1 MIMERKFLRKETAY
15 PCCQYQTE
23 EQNAQ
28 GIDGMAE
35 EIVIRWSNPISTI
48 IKPVPIK
55 AKYSVPQVATARPT
69 SLSAERNGTMIAA
82 MTNINEI
89 KNRTSNV
96 IVATRFPCLMPPPC
110 GPLAS
115 IVFA

>member
-1 MIMERKFLRKETAY
+1 MGWPRK
-15 PCCQYQTE
+15 
-23 EQNAQ
+23 
-28 GIDGMAE
+28 
-35 EIVIRWSNPISTI
+35 IVIRWSNPISTI

-55 AKYSVPQVATARPT
+55 AKYSVPRVATARPT

-89 KNRTSNV
+89 KNKTSNV
-96 IVATRFPCLMPPPC
+96 IVATRFPCLTPPPW